1 MEVHHH
7 SHTERKKWTHYIWEF
22 FMLFL
27 AVTLG
32 FLVENMREHL
42 MDRKKEKSYIESL
55 LSDLKKDTT
64 IMRLVT
70 KAHFKLVRGED
81 SLIEALN
88 NYKESDSVNRQCYFY
103 YFRYASACPKIVFN
117 ERTISQL
124 LNSGNM
130 RLIHKQAVSDSIMDY
145 NSTVKYVQDQGNAYE
160 EYFKRALDFSGN
172 IFDFGYTRNTL
183 NEDYS
188 IKPKLQLAKTNF
200 ILLSKD
206 PAVFKKYTNDMSLLM
221 GVLETYMFTVKNAK
235 EKATR
240 LIAFLQKEYHLE

>member
-1 MEVHHH
+1 MEVHT
-7 SHTERKKWTHYIWEF
+7 HTHTARKKWHHYFWEF

-42 MDRKKEKSYIESL
+42 ADRKKEKIYIGSL
-55 LSDLKKDTT
+55 ISDLKKDTT
-64 IMRLVT
+64 IIGIVT

-81 SLIEALN
+81 SLIDALN
-88 NYKESDSVNRQCYFY
+88 NYKDNDSMNRQCYRY
-103 YFRYASACPKIVFN
+103 YFRYATGCPKVVFN
-117 ERTISQL
+117 ERTINQL

-130 RLIHKQAVSDSIMDY
+130 RLIHKQSVSDSIMDY
-145 NSTVKYVQDQGNAYE
+145 NSVVKYVQDQGNAYE

-183 NEDYS
+183 NTDYTVQ
-188 IKPKLQLAKTNF
+188 PKLQLGKINF

-206 PAVFKKYTNDMSLLM
+206 PVVFKKYSNDMSLLI
-221 GVLETYMFTVKNAK
+221 GVLETYMFNVKNAK
-235 EKATR
+235 EKATQ
-240 LIAFLQKEYHLE
+240 LIAFLQKEYHFE